1 MLAIEEWFMTFAR
14 RYILSLWAF
23 GLVVG
28 AASAQAPGASLPSSK
43 TEPADSP
50 PLMSTAPS
58 TAAGP
63 ADGSGW
69 FVGAGFY
76 LVQPY
81 FQNNPAFTVFI
92 QQTRDTTLDPSKPNT
107 QTIAENAL
115 RADVSHHMDVAPL
128 VWLGYMNE
136 DGLGIRVRGWGFQE
150 GTGQSVSLAPF
161 AGTYKIGINSNGER
175 VIVASGAL
183 ATVTS
188 ATPLGL
194 QAFGDTLSI
203 QHGPE
208 ATTFSVT
215 TKLSVQV
222 GDLEGMQRFRTGNW
236 DFLITGGLRYVRLDQ
251 TYNAYDAQSTSA
263 AELRTLSSSYTFEG
277 LGPTIA
283 FELRRPIADSGVSV
297 YGQCRG
303 SLVFGAAN
311 QNAVF
316 FGEELRNDD
325 PNPQYATEH
334 RFRSIPIVD
343 LETGIEYGRAIGR
356 TWLFGQLAVVGQQW
370 ANAGSASRSTMLNPL
385 AVARPVVGGAPLDSN
400 IALLGLTFRVGLNY

>member
-1 MLAIEEWFMTFAR
+1 MNFAR

-23 GLVVG
+23 GLLVG
-28 AASAQAPGASLPSSK
+28 AGSAQAPDASLPSSK
-43 TEPADSP
+43 MDPADSP
-50 PLMSTAPS
+50 PLTSTTPN
-58 TAAGP
+58 TPAGP
-63 ADGSGW
+63 ADGCGW
-69 FVGAGFY
+69 FAGAGFY

-92 QQTRDTTLDPSKPNT
+92 QQTRDTVLDPNMPNT
-107 QTIAENAL
+107 QTIAENAV
-115 RADVSHHMDVAPL
+115 RVAVTHHMDVAPL
-128 VWLGYMNE
+128 VWLGYMDE

-150 GTGQSVSLAPF
+150 GTGQSISLAPF
-161 AGTYKIGINSNGER
+161 AGTYKIGTSGGQT
-175 VIVASGAL
+175 VIVASGTL
-183 ATVTS
+183 ATVSS

-222 GDLEGMQRFRTGNW
+222 GDLEAMQRFRTGNW
-236 DFLITGGLRYVRLDQ
+236 DFLVSGGLRYVRLDQ

-263 AELRTLSSSYTFEG
+263 AELRTLSSSYNFEG

-283 FELRRPIADSGVSV
+283 FELRRAIADSGVSL

-303 SLVFGAAN
+303 SYVFGAAN

-334 RFRSIPIVD
+334 RFRGIPIVD

-370 ANAGSASRSTMLNPL
+370 SNAGSASRSTMLNPL
-385 AVARPVVGGAPLDSN
+385 AVARPVLGGAPLDSN